1 MSMENKKTAMIAG
14 SFDPVTKGHERMIIR
29 AAGMF
34 DEVVCVICENSPK
47 KYMFDLD
54 TRLRMLRAVCEK
66 VSNARADVCY
76 GLAVDYA
83 RDNGVR
89 YLVRGARNGSDFDFE
104 MQYANIN
111 RHIGTIDTV
120 ILPSEEEYLHISSSF
135 ARELVKYGADMSA
148 ALPDE
153 VVEIIKSMP
162 RIK

>member
-34 DEVVCVICENSPK
+34 DEVVCVICENSTK

-148 ALPDE
+148 ALPDD
-153 VVEIIKSMP
+153 VIEIIKSMP
-162 RIK
+162 RIN

>member
-1 MSMENKKTAMIAG
+1 MMKENKRIAMIAG
-14 SFDPVTKGHERMIIR
+14 SFDPTTKGHERMIIR

-34 DEVVCVICENSPK
+34 DEVIVVICENSTK

-54 TRLRMLRAVCEK
+54 DRLRMLKVVCDK
-66 VSNARADVCY
+66 VDNARADVCY

-83 RDNGVR
+83 RDHGVR

-120 ILPSEEEYLHISSSF
+120 ILPSEEEYLHVSSSF
-135 ARELVKYGADMSA
+135 ARELIKYGSDMSA
-148 ALPDE
+148 ALPHE
-153 VVEIIKSMP
+153 VIEIIKSIP
-162 RIK
+162 RNR

>member
-1 MSMENKKTAMIAG
+1 M
-14 SFDPVTKGHERMIIR
+14 
-29 AAGMF
+29 
-34 DEVVCVICENSPK
+34 
-47 KYMFDLD
+47 
-54 TRLRMLRAVCEK
+54 TRLRTVCEK

>member
-34 DEVVCVICENSPK
+34 DEVVCVICENSTK

-54 TRLRMLRAVCEK
+54 TRLRMLRTVCEK

-162 RIK
+162 CIK

>member
-1 MSMENKKTAMIAG
+1 MSKRIAMIAG
-14 SFDPVTKGHERMIIR
+14 SFDPVTKGHERMILR

-34 DEVVCVICENSPK
+34 DEVIAVICENSTK

-54 TRLRMLRAVCEK
+54 NRLKMLRAVCDK

-76 GLAVDYA
+76 GLAVNYA

-89 YLVRGARNGSDFDFE
+89 FLVRGARNGSDFDFE

-120 ILPSEEEYLHISSSF
+120 ILPSEEEYLHVSSSF
-135 ARELVKYGADMSA
+135 ARELIKYGSDLSA
-148 ALPDE
+148 ALPRE
-153 VVEIIKSMP
+153 VIDIIQTIP
-162 RIK
+162 RN